1 MKLETY
7 QIDLKL
13 PFLNSYLLY
22 IKLKIWMDWSKIVD
36 EQSNLT
42 LT

>member
-13 PFLNSYLLY
+13 TFLNNYLLY
-22 IKLKIWMDWSKIVD
+22 IKLKIWMDWCKIVD